1 MNLSNIAYRL
11 NTERDLEPIVSLL
24 KKADLPVAD
33 ITRSK
38 IDFIVALDNNALAG
52 VIGLEHYGTNGL
64 LRSMAIDAVY
74 RNNGIGAELLQ
85 RLLSYAKQ
93 LGINDLHLLT
103 TTAEK
108 YFASKGFVTST
119 RSYAPDVIQNTEE
132 FSSICPSSSAYMIL
146 KDLNNS
152 MPFHADR

>member
-1 MNLSNIAYRL
+1 MSNIVYQL
-11 NTERDLEPIVSLL
+11 YSERELEPIVSLL
-24 KKADLPVAD
+24 KKAELPVAD
-33 ITRSK
+33 VTRSK
-38 IDFIVALDNNALAG
+38 INFIVALDNNTLVG

-74 RNNGIGAELLQ
+74 RNTGIGTELLQ

-93 LGINDLHLLT
+93 LEISDLHLLT

-108 YFASKGFVTST
+108 YFASKGFQTSK
-119 RSYAPDVIQNTEE
+119 RDYAPDVIQRTEE

-146 KDLNNS
+146 KDLHKRTLS
-152 MPFHADR
+152 HAGG